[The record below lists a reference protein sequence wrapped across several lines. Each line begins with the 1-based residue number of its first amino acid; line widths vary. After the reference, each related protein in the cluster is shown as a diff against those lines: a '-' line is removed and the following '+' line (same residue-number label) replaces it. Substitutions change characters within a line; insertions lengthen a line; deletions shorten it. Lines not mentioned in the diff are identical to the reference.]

1 MIFAF
6 EEFHLDTDRAV
17 LLRDGVEQKIEPKA
31 FALLQFLV
39 ESGDRLLSKD
49 EIIDQIWGGRVVSEA
64 AISSA
69 IKAVRQVLDDD
80 GVTQRF
86 VRTVHGRGY
95 RFAADV
101 ERQHQNALANT
112 QVADGDTPSEAV
124 RIERPT
130 VAVLA
135 FENMSNDDQQFF
147 ADGMTEDITT
157 ALSRCR
163 DLTVVSRTSSF
174 AYRGKSIDARQIG
187 RELGARYLLEGS
199 IRRNGDRARITAQL
213 IDARTGHHV
222 WAEKYD
228 RSVTD
233 VFAVQDE
240 ITANVAGAT
249 GSEITAAEAQ
259 QASRRDRQSLAAW
272 EMLMKAEW
280 HMSKGERAH
289 LTLAKQLC
297 KQAIDASGNASKA
310 YSMLSMAHCTELLY
324 SWGNESADDLIDQA
338 VDAGKTATGLD
349 PQNEHGFLAL
359 GLSHWSAGNH
369 QAAISHCQ
377 TAIDL
382 NPTHCLANLV
392 LGFVWG
398 YCGQEYYEKAQRLIG
413 YSMSLGPRDLHGY
426 WAHTHLATFDI
437 VSGKYDAAAAK
448 AATSIA
454 RNPNLGRAHRIKAAA
469 LALGGDQSAAGE
481 AWNHSTRIDPIET
494 ERYFQILARTFN
506 IADEA
511 DKVITGMKRAA
522 GLTTA

>member
-6 EEFHLDTDRAV
+6 EEFQLDADRAV
-17 LLRDGVEQKIEPKA
+17 LLRDGEEQKIEPKA

-39 ESGDRLLSKD
+39 ENGDRLLSKD
-49 EIIDQIWGGRVVSEA
+49 EIIDQVWDGRIVSEA

-69 IKAVRQVLDDD
+69 IKAIRQVLDDD
-80 GVTQRF
+80 GVAQRF

-101 ERQHQNALANT
+101 KRQHPNSVRTQNADGEVPSK
-112 QVADGDTPSEAV
+112 VAS
-124 RIERPT
+124 IERPT

-163 DLTVVSRTSSF
+163 DLTVISRTSSF
-174 AYRGKSIDARQIG
+174 VYRGKSIDARQIG

-199 IRRNGDRARITAQL
+199 VRRSGDRTRITAQL

-228 RSVTD
+228 RAVTD

-249 GSEITAAEAQ
+249 GSEITAAEAH
-259 QASRRDRQSLAAW
+259 QASRRDGQTLAAW

-280 HMSKGERAH
+280 HMSKGEKAH
-289 LTLAKQLC
+289 LALAKQLC
-297 KQAIDASGNASKA
+297 RQAIEASGNASKA

-324 SWGNESADDLIDQA
+324 SWGTDSANDLINQA
-338 VDAGKTATGLD
+338 VDAGKMATELD

-359 GLSHWSAGNH
+359 GLSHWSAGKH
-369 QAAISHCQ
+369 QSATGNCQ
-377 TAIDL
+377 AAIDL
-382 NPTHCLANLV
+382 NPTHCLGNLV

-398 YCGQEYYEKAQRLIG
+398 YFGREHYEKARNLID
-413 YSMSLGPRDLHGY
+413 YSMTLGPRDLHGY
-426 WAHTHLATFDI
+426 WAHTHLATFD
-437 VSGKYDAAAAK
+437 VVAGQYDAAVANAGM
-448 AATSIA
+448 SIT
-454 RNPNLGRAHRIKAAA
+454 RNPNLGRAYRIKAAA
-469 LALGGDQSAAGE
+469 LALGGDLTAAE
-481 AWNHSTRIDPIET
+481 ETWNHSMHIDPIDT
-494 ERYFQILARTFN
+494 MRYFETLARTFHV
-506 IADEA
+506 ADEA
-511 DKVITGMKRAA
+511 SQVITGMKRAA
-522 GLTTA
+522 GLTTE